1 MQYVWVS
8 ILSYRASQIA
18 VSVISK
24 KTPVMEAITKN
35 EDERTAEVK
44 LVSWQILFTL
54 LSLVPPKKEKCSCL
68 ICWEILKMSGT

>member
-44 LVSWQILFTL
+44 LVSWQILLFL
-54 LSLVPPKKEKCSCL
+54 LSLVPP
-68 ICWEILKMSGT
+68 

>member
-24 KTPVMEAITKN
+24 KPPLREAITKI

-44 LVSWQILFTL
+44 
-54 LSLVPPKKEKCSCL
+54 
-68 ICWEILKMSGT
+68 